1 VKKYVPT
8 MQYWEERITNTNN
21 YTVVI
26 TGLGGQ
32 GLIRF
37 LQILGYSLMRKGYK
51 VITSEKHGL
60 SQRGGKVTCFLRF
73 GDEIA
78 APIPIIGSAD
88 MIIATEK
95 ACILDVLEFT
105 KPDRSSKLII
115 ATYEKESL
123 SSEYPSEEYLL
134 KVLNENSGHINFVP
148 VMPIVAKFTNLK
160 IINSVILGYITRFL
174 PLNEEDLKESINQ
187 HFKKDLS
194 VLNKKALEEGI
205 KLKKKF

>member
-1 VKKYVPT
+1 MVFAKSYVLT
-8 MQYWEERITNTNN
+8 TQYQEEIKTKTNN
-21 YTVVI
+21 YTIVI

-37 LQILGYSLMRKGYK
+37 LQILGDVLMRKGYK

-73 GDEIA
+73 GENYVS
-78 APIPIIGSAD
+78 PIPIIGSAD

-95 ACILDVLEFT
+95 ACILDVLKFA

-115 ATYEKESL
+115 ATYEKEPQSGAYAL
-123 SSEYPSEEYLL
+123 EEYLV
-134 KVLNENSGHINFVP
+134 KVLNENSNHIYFVS
-148 VMPIVAKFTNLK
+148 VTEIVAKFTNLK
-160 IINSVILGYITRFL
+160 IINTIIAGYILRFL
-174 PLNEEDLKESINQ
+174 PITEENIKESIGH

-194 VLNKKALEEGI
+194 VLNQKALEEGI
-205 KLKKKF
+205 KLK